1 MSCASTT
8 SRLGADSVDIA
19 SAALT
24 ETACNG
30 FSSGR
35 FLTIGPLIVEI
46 FGFGDAMPRVWQKPQ

>member
-8 SRLGADSVDIA
+8 IRFGADSVDIA

-24 ETACNG
+24 ETACDG
-30 FSSGR
+30 SSSGR

-46 FGFGDAMPRVWQKPQ
+46 FGFGDAMLR